1 LKSFQLNGEDTIPD
15 NLDLNWDEHI
25 FKYQFNFSELGL
37 QDEISLNYILNGPE
51 GAFKGVANAT
61 DGIEFKGL
69 TDGDYQFSVSATNK
83 KNIHSKNK
91 LNFKFSIANPL
102 RDSIWR
108 YIIYGFILSLWTLGI
123 VLLTR
128 NKLKKDIQILEEA
141 LLVKTNKLNQIEKGK
156 YGLVEEDTIK

>member
-1 LKSFQLNGEDTIPD
+1 
-15 NLDLNWDEHI
+15 
-25 FKYQFNFSELGL
+25 
-37 QDEISLNYILNGPE
+37 
-51 GAFKGVANAT
+51 
-61 DGIEFKGL
+61 
-69 TDGDYQFSVSATNK
+69 
-83 KNIHSKNK
+83 